1 MMLGVV
7 SDYIHEVANL
17 RRDEINC
24 FGAFFQQYFKLCHS
38 LWHNLKMGKTITIH
52 KIILSL

>member
-38 LWHNLKMGKTITIH
+38 LWHNLKMEKTITIH